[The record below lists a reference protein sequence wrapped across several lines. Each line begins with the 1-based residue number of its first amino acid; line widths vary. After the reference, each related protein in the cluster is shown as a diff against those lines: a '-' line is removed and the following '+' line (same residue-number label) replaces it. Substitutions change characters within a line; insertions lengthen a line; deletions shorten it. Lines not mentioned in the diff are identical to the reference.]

1 MRRAARALSIVLIAV
16 GVLMLADAGLTVVWQ
31 EPLSALYAQIKQDQL
46 ADKLRD
52 LERQQLKPGD
62 RLALKSLRAE
72 KRRMAFLARKL
83 RRDAGDGQPIGRIH
97 IPRLGITF
105 VVVEGTNAADLR
117 SGPGRYI
124 DTSMPGL
131 SGTTAVAGHRTTY
144 LAPFRNI
151 DKLGRGSEVDLEM
164 PYGRFVY
171 QVFQTRIVKP
181 SQVAVLRSVPKERR
195 LVLTACNPLYSAKQR
210 IVVFARL
217 VASEARGSALVS

>member
-1 MRRAARALSIVLIAV
+1 MVLIAV
-16 GVLMLADAGLTVVWQ
+16 GGLMLLDAGLTVVWQ

-46 ADKLRD
+46 GDKLRQ
-52 LERQQLKPGD
+52 LEREPLKPGD

-72 KRRMAFLARKL
+72 KRRIAFLARKL
-83 RRDAGDGQPIGRIH
+83 RREAGDGQPIGRIH

-151 DKLGRGSEVDLEM
+151 DKLGQGSEVDLEM

-171 QVFQTRIVKP
+171 QVFQTKIVKP
-181 SQVAVLRSVPKERR
+181 SEVAVLRSVPKQRR

-217 VASEARGSALVS
+217 VASEARGAALVS